1 MKQLGLYVH
10 IPFCVKKCNY
20 CDFLSAPATKQVQ
33 KSYLDTLKKEIMRKK
48 DEWQEY
54 EVDTIFIGGGTPTSV
69 PYEEL
74 MQVIECIKTQY
85 HLTKDCEISMECN
98 PGSVSFEA
106 LKAYKGVGVN
116 RLSIGLQTTENEL
129 LQSLGRIHTY
139 EQFLDTFSMA
149 RKVGFDNVNIDI
161 MSALPKQTQK
171 GYEET
176 LKKIVALEPEHISAY
191 SLIVEEGTPFF
202 DMYQQD
208 LLCLPSEEEERNMY
222 YKTKEIL
229 EKAGYFRYEISNYA
243 KNGYECRHNKRYW
256 SRKEYL
262 GLGLGASSFVKDT
275 RYKNDD
281 HLSSYMKEEGFL
293 KQYEVEKLSEKD
305 SMEEF
310 MFLGLRMIE
319 GVSKLEFHQRFRKDI
334 EEVYGEVIHQLK
346 SQALIEEKKERICL
360 TEYGIDVSNIVFA
373 EFLL

>member
-33 KSYLDTLKKEIMRKK
+33 KSYLDTLKKEIMRKR

-74 MQVIECIKTQY
+74 TQVIECIKTQY

-262 GLGLGASSFVKDT
+262 GLGLGASSFVKGT

-319 GVSKLEFHQRFRKDI
+319 GVSKAEFHQRFRKDI

-360 TEYGIDVSNIVFA
+360 TEYGIDVSNTVFA